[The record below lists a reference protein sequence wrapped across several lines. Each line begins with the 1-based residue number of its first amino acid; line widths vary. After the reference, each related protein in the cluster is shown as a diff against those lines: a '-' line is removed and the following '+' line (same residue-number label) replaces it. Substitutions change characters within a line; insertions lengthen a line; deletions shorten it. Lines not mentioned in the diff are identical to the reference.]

1 MFNPGNLIGKEID
14 QFRLEEFIGQG
25 AMGMVYKAKDAILN
39 RVVALKLIS
48 KKVEFTTPA
57 MAEARKRLI
66 QEAQAAGR
74 LSHPNIVTIHSYG
87 ETDEF
92 QYICMEYIIG
102 RTLAE
107 VLNEA
112 KVLAVEDAVAIFD
125 QILQALEMSSQEQ
138 IVHRDIKPSNIM
150 IMGDKRVKVMDFGIA
165 KIPSLSITTTGTVLG
180 TPYYMSPEQ
189 ISGQKVDI
197 RSDLFSVGAVFYQVL
212 TGERPFEGES
222 TVTLAYKIVQVEPIP
237 PKVLNVH
244 IPQAIERIVKKA
256 LTKDPGLRYQT
267 PSEMLQDLRAA
278 LRPSP
283 LPTPAVSDTTIR
295 TKAPFSF
302 DQTVEI
308 KAGEKPVIVEEKAR
322 APEKKAAPVVEKPRP
337 APAPQEPAPKPAPA
351 PQPAA
356 PPSPGAKTGSPA
368 SKTIALTLVL
378 LLVMVV
384 GIVLVIRLVK
394 KTSPEVP
401 SALRKPAETGP
412 ATPGASSSAQT
423 KIQVDQLIQQAKNE
437 TQSNPANAQKLL
449 EQAVQLDPKNFEAQ
463 YQTARLLTLRK
474 NFPAAIEHYQA
485 ALQINNQVP
494 EIQFNLGFI
503 YLNQGDYDLAI
514 KYYESCRALSPPY
527 QDEVLTNLGIAF
539 LKKNNPAQA
548 QTYFK
553 QAIGLNPNNSLARSY
568 LQTNPTAGTTPPP
581 PVTVGAA
588 PPTESKTQATALVN
602 QAKGQLTANPAK
614 AQQLLEQAAA
624 LDPTNYDALYQ
635 IGRILTFKKDY
646 SGAVLQYQKAINLNS
661 KIPEIH
667 FNLGYIYMTQGN
679 FDQAI
684 KYFDSCQALSPSFQD
699 EVMTNLGISYLK
711 KNNPAKAQFY
721 FREALKI
728 NPNNSLA
735 RSYLQ
740 NLGG

>member
-25 AMGMVYKAKDAILN
+25 AMGMVYKAKDTILN

-92 QYICMEYIIG
+92 QYICMEYITG

-112 KVLAVEDAVAIFD
+112 KVLAVEDAVSIFD

-138 IVHRDIKPSNIM
+138 IVHRDIKPTNIM
-150 IMGDKRVKVMDFGIA
+150 IMGDQRVKVMDFGIA

-244 IPQAIERIVKKA
+244 IPPAIEKIVKKA
-256 LTKDPGLRYQT
+256 LAKDPALRYQT
-267 PSEMLQDLRAA
+267 PSEMLKDLRSAM
-278 LRPSP
+278 RPSP
-283 LPTPAVSDTTIR
+283 PPTPAVSDTTIK
-295 TKAPFSF
+295 TKAAPSF
-302 DQTVEI
+302 DKTVEFR
-308 KAGEKPVIVEEKAR
+308 AEEKPVVSEEKAK
-322 APEKKAAPVVEKPRP
+322 APEKKEAPVEEKPKP
-337 APAPQEPAPKPAPA
+337 VPKPAPA
-351 PQPAA
+351 PKPAA
-356 PPSPGAKTGSPA
+356 SLATGSKTGGNTA
-368 SKTIALTLVL
+368 SKTIALTVVL

-401 SALRKPAETGP
+401 AALPKPAETGP
-412 ATPGASSSAQT
+412 ATPGASSNAQI
-423 KIQVDQLIQQAKNE
+423 KIQVEQLIQQAKNE
-437 TQSNPANAQKLL
+437 TQSNPGNAQKLL

-463 YQTARLLTLRK
+463 FQTARLLTLRK

-539 LKKNNPAQA
+539 LKKNNPGQA

-568 LQTNPTAGTTPPP
+568 LQTSPTSGAAPPP
-581 PVTVGAA
+581 PVPAA
-588 PPTESKTQATALVN
+588 AGPPAEAKTRANTLVN

-614 AQQLLEQAAA
+614 ALQLLEQAAV
-624 LDPTNYDALYQ
+624 LDPTNYEAPYQ
-635 IGRILTFKKDY
+635 MGRILTFKKDY
-646 SGAVLQYQKAINLNS
+646 PGAVRHYQKAIGLNN

-667 FNLGYIYMTQGN
+667 FNLGYIYMSQGN

-684 KYFDSCQALSPSFQD
+684 TYFESCRALSPPFQD
-699 EVMTNLGISYLK
+699 EVLTNLGISYLK
-711 KNNPAKAQFY
+711 KNNSTKAQFY

>member
-1 MFNPGNLIGKEID
+1 MFNPGNLIGKQID

-25 AMGMVYKAKDAILN
+25 AMGMVYKAKDSILN

-48 KKVEFTTPA
+48 KQVEFTTPA

-92 QYICMEYIIG
+92 QYICMEYITG

-112 KVLAVEDAVAIFD
+112 KVLAVEEAVAIFD

-138 IVHRDIKPSNIM
+138 IVHRDIKPTNIM

-244 IPQAIERIVKKA
+244 IPPTIETIVKKA

-267 PSEMLQDLRAA
+267 PSEMLRDLRAA

-283 LPTPAVSDTTIR
+283 PPTPAVSDTTIR

-302 DQTVEI
+302 DKTVEI
-308 KAGEKPVIVEEKAR
+308 KPGEKPVIVEEKAR
-322 APEKKAAPVVEKPRP
+322 APEKKAEPVVEKPMP
-337 APAPQEPAPKPAPA
+337 APAPQEPAPKPTPA
-351 PQPAA
+351 PKPAA
-356 PPSPGAKTGSPA
+356 SPSPGAKAGSPA

-384 GIVLVIRLVK
+384 GIVLVVRLVK

-412 ATPGASSSAQT
+412 ATPGAIVQRPG
-423 KIQVDQLIQQAKNE
+423 
-437 TQSNPANAQKLL
+437 QSPGG
-449 EQAVQLDPKNFEAQ
+449 
-463 YQTARLLTLRK
+463 
-474 NFPAAIEHYQA
+474 
-485 ALQINNQVP
+485 QINSASQ
-494 EIQFNLGFI
+494 
-503 YLNQGDYDLAI
+503 
-514 KYYESCRALSPPY
+514 R
-527 QDEVLTNLGIAF
+527 
-539 LKKNNPAQA
+539 
-548 QTYFK
+548 
-553 QAIGLNPNNSLARSY
+553 
-568 LQTNPTAGTTPPP
+568 
-581 PVTVGAA
+581 
-588 PPTESKTQATALVN
+588 
-602 QAKGQLTANPAK
+602 
-614 AQQLLEQAAA
+614 
-624 LDPTNYDALYQ
+624 
-635 IGRILTFKKDY
+635 
-646 SGAVLQYQKAINLNS
+646 
-661 KIPEIH
+661 
-667 FNLGYIYMTQGN
+667 
-679 FDQAI
+679 
-684 KYFDSCQALSPSFQD
+684 
-699 EVMTNLGISYLK
+699 
-711 KNNPAKAQFY
+711 
-721 FREALKI
+721 
-728 NPNNSLA
+728 
-735 RSYLQ
+735 
-740 NLGG
+740 

>member
-25 AMGMVYKAKDAILN
+25 AMGMVYKAKDTILN

-92 QYICMEYIIG
+92 QYICMEYITG

-112 KVLAVEDAVAIFD
+112 KVLAVEEAVAIFD

-138 IVHRDIKPSNIM
+138 IVHRDIKPTNIM

-244 IPQAIERIVKKA
+244 IPPAIERIVKKA

-283 LPTPAVSDTTIR
+283 PPTPAVSDTTVR

-302 DQTVEI
+302 DKTVEI
-308 KAGEKPVIVEEKAR
+308 RAEEKPAVTEGKAK
-322 APEKKAAPVVEKPRP
+322 APEKKGAPVKEKS
-337 APAPQEPAPKPAPA
+337 KPAPA
-351 PQPAA
+351 PEEPAPRPASA
-356 PPSPGAKTGSPA
+356 PKPEDSPAPGAKTGSPA

-378 LLVMVV
+378 LLVLVV
-384 GIVLVIRLVK
+384 GIVLVIRQVK
-394 KTSPEVP
+394 KTSPEIP

-412 ATPGASSSAQT
+412 ATPGASSNAQT
-423 KIQVDQLIQQAKNE
+423 QQVEQFIQQAKNE
-437 TQSNPANAQKLL
+437 TQSNPAKAQKLL

-463 YQTARLLTLRK
+463 FQMARLLTLRK

-503 YLNQGDYDLAI
+503 YLSQGDYDLAI

-568 LQTNPTAGTTPPP
+568 LQTNPTAGAVPA
-581 PVTVGAA
+581 GAGPA
-588 PPTESKTQATALVN
+588 AEAKTQANTLVN

-624 LDPTNYDALYQ
+624 LDPTNYEAPYQ
-635 IGRILTFKKDY
+635 MGRILTFKKDY
-646 SGAVLQYQKAINLNS
+646 SGAVLHYQKAVKLNA

-667 FNLGYIYMTQGN
+667 FNLGYIYMSQGN
-679 FDQAI
+679 YDQAI
-684 KYFDSCQALSPSFQD
+684 QSFDSCRALSPPFQD
-699 EVMTNLGISYLK
+699 EVLTNLGISYLK
-711 KNNPAKAQFY
+711 KNNSAQAQFY
-721 FREALKI
+721 FREALKV